1 MRLKRF
7 QSLSL
12 ALSLTLFGALALAVI
27 LAMSGC
33 RDLSYA
39 SGDPNK
45 IQVGIVFDSGGKD
58 DRSFNAAAFRG
69 VTRAAKDFPIV
80 LRDAEPGDPASLEP
94 ATRAF
99 AEVGYDL
106 IIGIGFAQTP
116 IIEAVA
122 KDYPDVNFAIVD
134 GVSNLPNVASL
145 VFKEHEGSYL
155 VGMIAARKSKTGVL
169 GFVGGMDI
177 PLIHKFATGYEEG
190 ARAANPNVRVIQNY
204 VGVTEAAWNNP
215 GKGKELAVAQIGK
228 GADVIFAAAGNSGLG
243 VFDAAE
249 QYKKLV
255 IGVDSNQNWVK
266 PGYVLTS
273 MVKRVDNA
281 VYTIIGDMVNG
292 RFKGGIHVYGLPDG
306 GIGYAMDQYNEKL
319 VPKDVIAEVEAAK
332 AKIIAGEITVTD
344 AMAQ

>member
-1 MRLKRF
+1 MPFHKV
-7 QSLSL
+7 ST
-12 ALSLTLFGALALAVI
+12 ALGLCLALALALVS
-27 LAMSGC
+27 SGC
-33 RDLSYA
+33 RDLSHA
-39 SGDPNK
+39 AEDPGK
-45 IQVGIVFDSGGKD
+45 IRVGIVFDSGGKD

-122 KDYPDVNFAIVD
+122 KDYPKVNFAIVD
-134 GVSNLPNVASL
+134 GVSSLPNVASL

-155 VGMIAARKSKTGVL
+155 VGMIAARTSKTGVL

-177 PLIHKFATGYEEG
+177 PLIHKFATGYAEG
-190 ARAANPNVRVIQNY
+190 AKAVDPDVRVIQNY

-249 QYKKLV
+249 QYKKFV

-319 VPKDVIAEVEAAK
+319 VPKDVIAQVEAAK
-332 AKIIAGEITVTD
+332 ARIIKGEIKVTD